1 MLTLSDSA
9 VYADA
14 RRHRAILAGP
24 KPCGKQAA
32 AAVLSWF
39 FTICTLSFTHRN
51 THHPVAAIALSV
63 LNGQADRN
71 SRVAQFIE

>member
-14 RRHRAILAGP
+14 RHHRAILAGA

-32 AAVLSWF
+32 AAVFSWF

-51 THHPVAAIALSV
+51 TAIALSV

-71 SRVAQFIE
+71 S